1 MKQIR
6 KRADELILIAAAIG
20 PWTLLV
26 VAVLIIGTLK
36 CCLTTDSD
44 SIDESINK
52 SPGIVAHVMV
62 LDSTDNGF
70 RVVYATAAPVTD
82 ERFAEICDRPGI
94 LEGFENL
101 KRKAPEHFGGNLLE
115 TDICDFALYAYRF
128 PIDKKPV
135 GVQREVTDVGF
146 LSIRTYG
153 YTISLSPVK
162 RKWTSMSGT
171 TRTCPGAL
179 HGCTT
184 VRNKGTNI

>member
-6 KRADELILIAAAIG
+6 KRADELVLIAAAIG

-70 RVVYATAAPVTD
+70 RVVYATAEPVTD

-128 PIDKKPV
+128 PIDK
-135 GVQREVTDVGF
+135 DVR
-146 LSIRTYG
+146 I
-153 YTISLSPVK
+153 
-162 RKWTSMSGT
+162 
-171 TRTCPGAL
+171 
-179 HGCTT
+179 H
-184 VRNKGTNI
+184 NIFVAGK

>member
-6 KRADELILIAAAIG
+6 KRLDELVLIAAAIG

-70 RVVYATAAPVTD
+70 RVVYATAEPVTD
-82 ERFAEICDRPGI
+82 ERFAEICDIVGYSGGVR
-94 LEGFENL
+94 E
-101 KRKAPEHFGGNLLE
+101 PETESSRTLWRQPAGNRHL
-115 TDICDFALYAYRF
+115 
-128 PIDKKPV
+128 
-135 GVQREVTDVGF
+135 
-146 LSIRTYG
+146 
-153 YTISLSPVK
+153 
-162 RKWTSMSGT
+162 
-171 TRTCPGAL
+171 
-179 HGCTT
+179 
-184 VRNKGTNI
+184 

>member
-6 KRADELILIAAAIG
+6 KRADELVLIAAAIG

-94 LEGFENL
+94 WRG
-101 KRKAPEHFGGNLLE
+101 
-115 TDICDFALYAYRF
+115 
-128 PIDKKPV
+128 
-135 GVQREVTDVGF
+135 
-146 LSIRTYG
+146 SRT
-153 YTISLSPVK
+153 
-162 RKWTSMSGT
+162 
-171 TRTCPGAL
+171 
-179 HGCTT
+179 
-184 VRNKGTNI
+184 